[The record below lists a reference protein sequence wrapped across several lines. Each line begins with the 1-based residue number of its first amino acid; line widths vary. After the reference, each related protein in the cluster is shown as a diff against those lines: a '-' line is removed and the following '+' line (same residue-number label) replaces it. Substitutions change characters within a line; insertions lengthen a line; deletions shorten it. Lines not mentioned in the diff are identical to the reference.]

1 MFTPTQKQ
9 MMLKLF
15 SMFVV
20 VRGFNLALIVIAQ
33 YITAIFIMAPPS
45 QSLSQILLDRSLFA
59 LILATV
65 GAIASG
71 YIINN
76 FYDSEKDSINR
87 PHKST
92 LEQYVSQNTKLILY
106 FIINFI
112 VVVIASYVSFRS
124 VLFFSIYI
132 FAIWFYSH
140 KIKKMP
146 IIGNLVSAILTI
158 TPFFAIFLYYKNYS
172 GLIFIFG
179 FYLFLILSMRELVKD
194 LENLKGDF
202 SLEYKTIP
210 VVYGEKIAKIM
221 IVVLVTVNILV
232 TGYLVKSYDLG
243 RMDYFFYGSVS
254 LLCIVTILV
263 FLAKNQRQYV
273 HIHNLLKLLILLGV
287 FSIILLNP
295 MLILSKLL

>member
-1 MFTPTQKQ
+1 
-9 MMLKLF
+9 
-15 SMFVV
+15 MFVV

-232 TGYLVKSYDLG
+232 TGYLVKSYDLE

-254 LLCIVTILV
+254 LLCIVTLLV

>member
-20 VRGFNLALIVIAQ
+20 VRGFNLALIVISQ

-45 QSLSQILLDRSLFA
+45 QSLSQTLLDRSLFA

-106 FIINFI
+106 FIINFF

-158 TPFFAIFLYYKNYS
+158 TPFFAIFLYYKNFS
-172 GLIFIFG
+172 GLIFVFG

-254 LLCIVTILV
+254 LLCIVTFLV
-263 FLAKNQRQYV
+263 LPAKSQRQYV
-273 HIHNLLKLLILLGV
+273 RIHNLLKLLILLGV
-287 FSIILLNP
+287 FGIILLNP

>member
-45 QSLSQILLDRSLFA
+45 QSLSQVLFDRMLFA
-59 LILATV
+59 LIFATV

-76 FYDSEKDSINR
+76 FYDSEKDSINH

-146 IIGNLVSAILTI
+146 IIGNLTSAILTI
-158 TPFFAIFLYYKNYS
+158 TPFFAIFLYYKNFS
-172 GLIFIFG
+172 SLIFVFG
-179 FYLFLILSMRELVKD
+179 VYLFLILSMRELVKD
-194 LENLKGDF
+194 LENLKGD
-202 SLEYKTIP
+202 LTLNYKTIP
-210 VVYGEKIAKIM
+210 VLYGEKPAKSM
-221 IVVLVTVNILV
+221 ITLLVVINVFV
-232 TGYLVKSYDLG
+232 TGYLVNSYDLG
-243 RMDYFFYGSVS
+243 RMDYFFYASASV
-254 LLCIVTILV
+254 LCVVVILV
-263 FLAKNQRQYV
+263 VVAQSQRQYV
-273 HIHNLLKLLILLGV
+273 WVHNLLKVLILLGV
-287 FSIILLNP
+287 FSIVLLNP
-295 MLILSKLL
+295 TLILSKLL

>member
-1 MFTPTQKQ
+1 
-9 MMLKLF
+9 
-15 SMFVV
+15 MFVV

-92 LEQYVSQNTKLILY
+92 LEQYVSQNTKLIFY

-232 TGYLVKSYDLG
+232 TGYLVKSYDLE

-254 LLCIVTILV
+254 LLCIVTLLV

>member
-1 MFTPTQKQ
+1 
-9 MMLKLF
+9 
-15 SMFVV
+15 
-20 VRGFNLALIVIAQ
+20 
-33 YITAIFIMAPPS
+33 
-45 QSLSQILLDRSLFA
+45 
-59 LILATV
+59 
-65 GAIASG
+65 
-71 YIINN
+71 
-76 FYDSEKDSINR
+76 
-87 PHKST
+87 
-92 LEQYVSQNTKLILY
+92 
-106 FIINFI
+106 
-112 VVVIASYVSFRS
+112 
-124 VLFFSIYI
+124 
-132 FAIWFYSH
+132 
-140 KIKKMP
+140 MP
-146 IIGNLVSAILTI
+146 IIGNLISAILTI

>member
-1 MFTPTQKQ
+1 MFTPAQKQ

-254 LLCIVTILV
+254 LLCIVTLLV

>member
-1 MFTPTQKQ
+1 
-9 MMLKLF
+9 
-15 SMFVV
+15 
-20 VRGFNLALIVIAQ
+20 
-33 YITAIFIMAPPS
+33 
-45 QSLSQILLDRSLFA
+45 LDRSLFA

-106 FIINFI
+106 FIINFF

-158 TPFFAIFLYYKNYS
+158 TPFFAIFLYYKNFS
-172 GLIFIFG
+172 GLIFVFG

-232 TGYLVKSYDLG
+232 TGYLVKSYDLE

-254 LLCIVTILV
+254 LLCIVTLLV

>member
-1 MFTPTQKQ
+1 MFTPAQKQ
-9 MMLKLF
+9 IMLKLF